1 MPADYHLK
9 LVNVTPHIRRNTATG
24 VLAIGGVACGI
35 YVLAHRLY
43 PASDSA
49 IALAMLALAVGF
61 VLGIIAYLKATL
73 IPSLV
78 SVGAT
83 ELRVRDLRRNHL
95 LHCIDYADIVA
106 YRHQIFDGTEE
117 LRLTLHNLT
126 LHNNERVSLKSA
138 ANLDTANEF
147 ADMAR
152 AFEQQLAQAAA
163 ATTARGSASPR
174 SSAGLP
180 VRQKGFLEKPLATGL
195 LLAATLVAGLL
206 SWQVAAGNLTVGN
219 VAGALVLYISYS
231 IAWLTARRRA

>member
-9 LVNVTPHIRRNTATG
+9 LVNVTPHIRRNTAAG

-35 YVLAHRLY
+35 YVLVHRLY

-61 VLGIIAYLKATL
+61 LLGIIAYLKATL

-83 ELRVRDLRRNHL
+83 ELRVRDLQRNHL

-106 YRHQIFDGTEE
+106 YRHQVFNGTEA
-117 LRLTLHNLT
+117 LRLT

-163 ATTARGSASPR
+163 ATTARGAASPR